1 MRLTEAYRSLY
12 NSNMSRAASSCR
24 VVLAA
29 MLVVPTLLFAQE
41 WGRGRKYKPPPP
53 TCTITV
59 TVVKATNGKAV
70 QNAAVVFHPIDDKGK
85 DAGGME
91 LKTDEN
97 GKAKL
102 DVIPVG
108 DTLRL
113 QIIAQGYQTFGND
126 YKITAASREI
136 TVKLRHPARQFSIYQ
151 KHTDAQIG
159 GPQVEEQR
167 AKPQAHEPPGTSD

>member
-1 MRLTEAYRSLY
+1 MNRVAPL
-12 NSNMSRAASSCR
+12 CR
-24 VVLAA
+24 VFVAIALLIPSSLLAQD
-29 MLVVPTLLFAQE
+29 FN
-41 WGRGRKYKPPPP
+41 RGRKYKPPPA
-53 TCTITV
+53 TCDITV
-59 TVVKATNGKAV
+59 TVLKASNGKAV
-70 QNAAVVFHPIDDKGK
+70 ENAAVVFHPIDDKGK

-102 DVIPVG
+102 NVIPIG

-113 QIIAQGYQTFGND
+113 QIIAQGFQTFGND

-136 TVKLRHPARQFSIYQ
+136 TIKLRHPARQYSIYQ
-151 KHTDAQIG
+151 KHPDAQLG

-167 AKPQAHEPPGTSD
+167 AKPQTHEPPGTSE

>member
-1 MRLTEAYRSLY
+1 MNRVARL
-12 NSNMSRAASSCR
+12 CR
-24 VVLAA
+24 VFVAIALLIPSSLLAQD
-29 MLVVPTLLFAQE
+29 FN
-41 WGRGRKYKPPPP
+41 RGRKYKPPPA
-53 TCTITV
+53 TCDITV
-59 TVVKATNGKAV
+59 TVLKASNGKAV
-70 QNAAVVFHPIDDKGK
+70 ENAAVVFHPIDDKGK

-102 DVIPVG
+102 NVIPIG

-113 QIIAQGYQTFGND
+113 QIIAQGFQTFGND

-136 TVKLRHPARQFSIYQ
+136 TIKLRHPARQYSIYQ
-151 KHTDAQIG
+151 KHSDAQLG

-167 AKPQAHEPPGTSD
+167 AKPQAHEPPGTTE